1 MQNDNSKMKTDLID
15 FDTWSDELDITSLNE
30 KGTAILKRRYIKGE
44 NYLKS
49 SKDAPIIAEGITAFL
64 YSNSYSGGLQLPPIN
79 FSGNLGGIDTVKYFQ
94 QYFEIRKKFYLLKE
108 NSKPDSVHKKLLK
121 DFILSH
127 IKQEQKFYKEHKEY
141 FESIEDKEERLLREQ
156 FVKSYLKWIK
166 NKQNPLKTF
175 EWLEIGFWILLLIAI
190 TCLIV
195 FEFCCVEKEWNFV
208 QIFIN
213 KRFLKS
219 DELQKQ
225 IVASLFLA
233 FIGSAT
239 FGFVRIYKIFKSHI
253 IKQ

>member
-1 MQNDNSKMKTDLID
+1 MKTDMID
-15 FDTWSDELDITSLNE
+15 FDKWSDELDITSLNE
-30 KGTAILKRRYIKGE
+30 KGTAILKRRYYIKGE
-44 NYLKS
+44 NSLTL
-49 SKDAPIIAEGITAFL
+49 SKDSPIIAEGITAFL

-94 QYFEIRKKFYLLKE
+94 QYFEIRKKFYLQKE
-108 NSKPDSVHKKLLK
+108 NSKPDSVHKKLFK

-141 FESIEDKEERLLREQ
+141 FESITDKEERQLREK
-156 FVKSYLKWIK
+156 FVESYLKWIK
-166 NKQNPLKTF
+166 NKQNPLTIF
-175 EWLEIGFWILLLIAI
+175 EYLEIGFWILLFVII
-190 TCLIV
+190 SCLIV
-195 FEFCCVEKEWNFV
+195 FEFCFVEKEWNFV

-225 IVASLFLA
+225 IVVYLFVAL
-233 FIGSAT
+233 IGSVGV
-239 FGFVRIYKIFKSHI
+239 GFMRIMKIFKAHI